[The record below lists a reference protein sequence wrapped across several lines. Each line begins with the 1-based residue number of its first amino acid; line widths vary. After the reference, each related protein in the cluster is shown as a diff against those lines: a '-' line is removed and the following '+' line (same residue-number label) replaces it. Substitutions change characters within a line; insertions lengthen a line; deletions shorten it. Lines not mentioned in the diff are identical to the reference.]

1 MVCHQAT
8 VSRLATKLPA
18 MEVVPVTAPRLEV
31 RLVRTMDNY
40 QAMGLPQATKPLLV
54 TGILPATE
62 RRLKMGMGR
71 TMDSH
76 RAMGARQAM
85 EPPLVTVNLLAAELL
100 LAAKV
105 ARATGILRAV
115 EVMVALQAMERAT
128 EGLQATVH
136 RAMEALQAMELI
148 IITPCPHLIHRH

>member
-18 MEVVPVTAPRLEV
+18 MEVLPVTAPRLEA
-31 RLVRTMDNY
+31 RMVRTMDSH
-40 QAMGLPQATKPLLV
+40 QAMGVPWATKPLLV
-54 TGILPATE
+54 TGSLPATE
-62 RRLKMGMGR
+62 HRLKMEVDQ

-76 RAMGARQAM
+76 RAMGVRQVM
-85 EPPLVTVNLLAAELL
+85 EPLLVTVNLLAVELL

-105 ARATGILRAV
+105 AQATGILRAV
-115 EVMVALQAMERAT
+115 EAT
-128 EGLQATVH
+128 EGLQAMVH
-136 RAMEALQAMELI
+136 RVTEALQAMELI